1 MIKFSMN
8 KPYSESSEQN
18 KAVIFEAIES
28 YLVDGMQVLEI
39 GSGTGQHAVH
49 FAVMAPGIVWQT
61 SDLDE
66 NLAAIK
72 LWIADSQLPNLPE
85 PIELDVGSAWMNKT
99 YDLVFSANTFHIMNM
114 DQVKQCLSHCT
125 ACLKQKGHLIIYGPF
140 NYHGGYTSPSNAQFD
155 GWLKSRDAQ
164 SGIKH
169 FEWIN
174 EIASHSG
181 LHLISD
187 IKMPANNRILIWQ
200 YELFNQIND

>member
-1 MIKFSMN
+1 MN

-49 FAVMAPGIVWQT
+49 FAAMAPGIVWQT

-72 LWIADSQLPNLPE
+72 LWITDSRLPNLLE

-99 YDLVFSANTFHIMNM
+99 YDLVFSANTFHIMNE
-114 DQVKQCLSHCT
+114 DQVEQCLSRCT

-140 NYHGGYTSPSNAQFD
+140 NYQGSYTSPSNAQFD

-174 EIASHSG
+174 EIASRSD

-187 IKMPANNRILIWQ
+187 IEMPANNRILIWQ
-200 YELFNQIND
+200 YELSS